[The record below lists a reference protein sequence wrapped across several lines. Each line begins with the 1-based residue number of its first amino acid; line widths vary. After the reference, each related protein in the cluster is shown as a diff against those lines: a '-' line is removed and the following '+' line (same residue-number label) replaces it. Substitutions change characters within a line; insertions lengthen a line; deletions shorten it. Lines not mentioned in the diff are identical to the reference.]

1 MDQMSNIMRLR
12 KESIAITEKENITKE
27 VKGRK
32 KMTKEERTRLME
44 EKKLK
49 KLVSCYLWSVLHSI
63 FHLNRTKL
71 IHIHEKQEEKLQREA
86 LKAEA
91 AEMKKIQKEKQRW
104 EKGKFALKSIVA
116 EIDSKVVESGSVGGD
131 DILLLS

>member
-1 MDQMSNIMRLR
+1 MRLR

-49 KLVSCYLWSVLHSI
+49 KLVSCYL
-63 FHLNRTKL
+63 
-71 IHIHEKQEEKLQREA
+71 
-86 LKAEA
+86 
-91 AEMKKIQKEKQRW
+91 
-104 EKGKFALKSIVA
+104 
-116 EIDSKVVESGSVGGD
+116 
-131 DILLLS
+131 